1 MPSPIPGGRL
11 VAPYR
16 LCYTASAMD
25 AKALHTL
32 EFDKILERLAE
43 HTSFSAGRELALA
56 LRPTD
61 DLRLAREWQ
70 AETTEARALLAQKA
84 DVHLGGVRDVRPLL
98 PLAERAVTLV
108 PSDLLDIRHTLMR
121 ARAIRRT
128 LTRLGSQ
135 FPRLADIVAR
145 IEPCDS
151 LIDEI
156 GRCIN
161 ERGEVLDSAS
171 PALARIRSE
180 KRIAHARLMTLL
192 ERLVTS
198 PDYAPYLQ
206 EAIITQRQGR
216 YVIPLR
222 AEFKGRIPGL
232 IHDQSASGATLFI
245 EPLAAVELNNRWREK
260 ELEEEQEIRRI
271 LMELTE
277 LVADEAPY
285 IRRTVEALASL
296 DLIFAKARYAEQLE
310 AAAPELVPFRT
321 PDRHRHQ
328 GRARGSDQRE
338 DELEAI
344 PHPGSVIDLRRA
356 RHPLLNP
363 DTVVP
368 IDVHLGDDYFILVI
382 TGPNTGGKTV
392 TLKTVGLLALM
403 AQAGLHIP
411 AAPGSRLSI
420 FEKIYADI
428 GDEQSIEQSLS
439 TFSSHMSNIIRIL
452 AGADEHSLVLLDELG
467 AGTDPEEGSALARAL
482 LSHLLQRRITTLA
495 TTHYSELKL
504 YAHNTPGVR
513 NASVE
518 FDMET
523 LAPTYE
529 LSIGLPGRSNA
540 LAIARRL
547 GLNPEI
553 VATAEAMVSP
563 TALQADT
570 LLAEI
575 KRARDEA
582 QAARAEAER
591 KQRAVQALEADLRYR
606 LARIEEARREVI
618 NEARAIAQA
627 ELEEARAELAQLR
640 RRFAMVQAAGSS
652 PERFLAEAE
661 AELQRRAQQ
670 VALLQELAAPERQQ
684 APAGLLQVG
693 DVVWVPSL
701 HSTGRIIELDVS
713 GEMAEV
719 QIGAFRMRLPTARLE
734 LRERAAEALAKA
746 APSIGRPS
754 LPSPGLELDLRGQ
767 TVEEVL
773 PRLDKY
779 LDDAYLAGLPWVRII
794 HGKGTGALRRAV
806 REALAQH
813 PLVADMRSGEYNEG
827 GDGVTVARLV
837 SRD

>member
-1 MPSPIPGGRL
+1 
-11 VAPYR
+11 
-16 LCYTASAMD
+16 MD
-25 AKALHTL
+25 AKTLHTL
-32 EFDKILERLAE
+32 EFDKIRARLAE
-43 HTSFSAGRELALA
+43 YTSFSAGRELALA
-56 LRPTD
+56 LQPTD
-61 DLRLAREWQ
+61 DLRLAREWL
-70 AETTEARALLAQKA
+70 AETTEARALLAQKT
-84 DVHLGGVRDVRPLL
+84 DVHLGGVRDVRSLL
-98 PLAERAVTLV
+98 PLAERAMTLV
-108 PSDLLDIRHTLMR
+108 PTDLLDIRHMLMR
-121 ARAIRRT
+121 ARAIRRS
-128 LTRLGSQ
+128 LTRLSGQ
-135 FPRLADIVAR
+135 FPRLAEIAAR

-151 LIDEI
+151 LVDEI
-156 GRCIN
+156 GRCIS
-161 ERGEVLDSAS
+161 ERGEVLDAAS

-180 KRIAHARLMTLL
+180 KRIVHTRLMNLL
-192 ERLVTS
+192 ERLVAS
-198 PDYAPYLQ
+198 PEYAPYLQ

-222 AEFKGRIPGL
+222 VEFKGRIPGL
-232 IHDQSASGATLFI
+232 VHDQSTSGATLFI

-271 LMELTE
+271 LMALTE

-285 IRRTVEALASL
+285 IRQTVEALASL
-296 DLIFAKARYAEQLE
+296 DLIFAKARYAEQL
-310 AAAPELVPFRT
+310 AAIEPELVPFQMR
-321 PDRHRHQ
+321 DHRRQ
-328 GRARGSDQRE
+328 GRARNSNKRQGE
-338 DELEAI
+338 PEVVL
-344 PHPGSVIDLRRA
+344 HPGSVIDLRRA

-411 AAPGSRLSI
+411 AAPGSRLSL
-420 FEKIYADI
+420 FTNIYADI

-452 AGADEHSLVLLDELG
+452 ADADEHSLVLLDELG

-547 GLNPEI
+547 GLDPEI

-563 TALQADT
+563 TSLQADA

-575 KRARDEA
+575 QRARNEA

-591 KQRAVQALEADLRYR
+591 QRRAVQALE
-606 LARIEEARREVI
+606 
-618 NEARAIAQA
+618 
-627 ELEEARAELAQLR
+627 
-640 RRFAMVQAAGSS
+640 
-652 PERFLAEAE
+652 
-661 AELQRRAQQ
+661 
-670 VALLQELAAPERQQ
+670 
-684 APAGLLQVG
+684 
-693 DVVWVPSL
+693 
-701 HSTGRIIELDVS
+701 
-713 GEMAEV
+713 
-719 QIGAFRMRLPTARLE
+719 
-734 LRERAAEALAKA
+734 
-746 APSIGRPS
+746 
-754 LPSPGLELDLRGQ
+754 
-767 TVEEVL
+767 
-773 PRLDKY
+773 
-779 LDDAYLAGLPWVRII
+779 
-794 HGKGTGALRRAV
+794 
-806 REALAQH
+806 
-813 PLVADMRSGEYNEG
+813 
-827 GDGVTVARLV
+827 
-837 SRD
+837 

>member
-1 MPSPIPGGRL
+1 M
-11 VAPYR
+11 
-16 LCYTASAMD
+16 MD
-25 AKALHTL
+25 EKALHTL

-56 LRPTD
+56 LRPTED
-61 DLRLAREWQ
+61 PQLARELQ
-70 AETTEARALLAQKA
+70 AQTAEARSLLEQKT
-84 DVHLGGVRDVRPLL
+84 DVHMGGVHDVRPLL
-98 PLAERAVTLV
+98 PQAERSAILLPTDFLNIRSTL
-108 PSDLLDIRHTLMR
+108 LR
-121 ARAIRRT
+121 ARSIQRT
-128 LTRLGSQ
+128 LTRLRGQ
-135 FPRLADIVAR
+135 FPRLATIAAR
-145 IEPCDS
+145 IEPCEP

-161 ERGEVLDSAS
+161 ERGEVMDSAS

-180 KRIAHARLMTLL
+180 KRIAHERLIALL
-192 ERLVTS
+192 ERIVSS
-198 PDYAPYLQ
+198 PANAAYLQ
-206 EAIITQRQGR
+206 EPIVTQRQGR

-260 ELEEEQEIRRI
+260 QLEEDKEVRRI
-271 LMELTE
+271 LLQLTE
-277 LVADEAPY
+277 LVADEAVY
-285 IRRTVEALASL
+285 VQRTVEALAEL

-310 AAAPELVPFRT
+310 ARAPELVPFRR
-321 PDRHRHQ
+321 PRRPRH
-328 GRARGSDQRE
+328 GRRAQDSGRE
-338 DELEAI
+338 NGREEGI
-344 PHPGSVIDLRRA
+344 QHPGSVIDLKRA
-356 RHPLLNP
+356 RHPLLDP
-363 DTVVP
+363 ETVVP

-392 TLKTVGLLALM
+392 ALKTVGLLALM

-411 AAPGSRLSI
+411 VAEDSRLTV
-420 FEKIYADI
+420 FQGIYADI

-452 AGADEHSLVLLDELG
+452 DRANERSLVLLDELG

-482 LSHLLQRRITTLA
+482 LSYLLRHRITTLA
-495 TTHYSELKL
+495 TTHYTELKVF
-504 YAHNTPGVR
+504 AHSTPGVR

-518 FDMET
+518 FDIET
-523 LAPTYE
+523 LSPTYK

-553 VATAEAMVSP
+553 VAEAEAMVSP
-563 TALQADT
+563 TSLQADS

-582 QAARAEAER
+582 QAMLAEAGR
-591 KQRAVQALEADLRYR
+591 KLRAAQALEADLRYR

-618 NEARAIAQA
+618 NEARSIAQE
-627 ELEEARAELAQLR
+627 ELEAVRAEIARLKRRLSVIQAGGSLHEQL
-640 RRFAMVQAAGSS
+640 
-652 PERFLAEAE
+652 LAEAE
-661 AELQRRAQQ
+661 AELARRAQEMVTVEESVEQ
-670 VALLQELAAPERQQ
+670 RQERGQEPPLREGETVWIPSLQSTGQIVALDP
-684 APAGLLQVG
+684 
-693 DVVWVPSL
+693 D
-701 HSTGRIIELDVS
+701 
-713 GEMAEV
+713 GETAEV
-719 QIGAFRMRLPTARLE
+719 QIGAFRTRLPLSRLE
-734 LRERAAEALAKA
+734 RREQEAVPVPV
-746 APSIGRPS
+746 APPPGRKRP
-754 LPSPGLELDLRGQ
+754 PASPGIELDLRGQ
-767 TVEEVL
+767 TVDEML
-773 PRLDKY
+773 PRLEKY

-813 PLVADMRSGEYNEG
+813 PLVADMRSGEQGEG
-827 GDGVTVARLV
+827 GDGVTIVRLV

>member
-1 MPSPIPGGRL
+1 
-11 VAPYR
+11 
-16 LCYTASAMD
+16 MD
-25 AKALHTL
+25 AKALRTL
-32 EFDKILERLAE
+32 EFDKILVRLAE

-56 LRPTD
+56 LQPTD
-61 DLRLAREWQ
+61 DLRLACEWL
-70 AETTEARALLAQKA
+70 AETTEARALLAQKM
-84 DVHLGGVRDVRPLL
+84 DVHLGGVRDVRSLL

-108 PSDLLDIRHTLMR
+108 PTDLLDIRHMLTR

-128 LTRLGSQ
+128 LTRLSGQ
-135 FPRLADIVAR
+135 FPRLAEIAAR

-151 LIDEI
+151 LVDEI

-180 KRIAHARLMTLL
+180 KRVVHARLMSLL

-198 PDYAPYLQ
+198 PEYAPYLQ

-232 IHDQSASGATLFI
+232 VHDQSTSGATLFI

-260 ELEEEQEIRRI
+260 ELEEEQEIRRV
-271 LMELTE
+271 LMALTE

-285 IRRTVEALASL
+285 IRQTVEALASL
-296 DLIFAKARYAEQLE
+296 DLIFAKARYAEQL
-310 AAAPELVPFRT
+310 AAIEPELVPFQA
-321 PDRHRHQ
+321 PDRQ
-328 GRARGSDQRE
+328 GRARNSNQRQGE
-338 DELEAI
+338 PEAI
-344 PHPGSVIDLRRA
+344 LHPGSVIDLRRA

-411 AAPGSRLSI
+411 AAPGSRLSL
-420 FEKIYADI
+420 FTNIYADI

-439 TFSSHMSNIIRIL
+439 TFSSHLSNIIRIL
-452 AGADEHSLVLLDELG
+452 ANADEHSLVLLDELG

-518 FDMET
+518 FDLET

-553 VATAEAMVSP
+553 VAVAEAMVSP
-563 TALQADT
+563 TSLQADA

-575 KRARDEA
+575 RRARDEA
-582 QAARAEAER
+582 QAARAEVER
-591 KQRAVQALEADLRYR
+591 QQRAAQALEAELRYR

-627 ELEEARAELAQLR
+627 ELEEARAEIARLRRLALAQTT
-640 RRFAMVQAAGSS
+640 GSS
-652 PERFLAEAE
+652 HERLLAEAE
-661 AELQRRAQQ
+661 AELQRHAR
-670 VALLQELAAPERQQ
+670 ELASLPESAVPERQE
-684 APAGLLQVG
+684 APVGPLQIG

-701 HSTGRIIELDVS
+701 HSAGRITGLDADGEL
-713 GEMAEV
+713 AEV
-719 QIGAFRMRLPTARLE
+719 QVGAFRLRLPTARLE
-734 LRERAAEALAKA
+734 FRERAPEAPTA
-746 APSIGRPS
+746 AMLGLGRLS
-754 LPSPGLELDLRGQ
+754 HPSPGLELDLRGQ

-794 HGKGTGALRRAV
+794 HGKGTGTLRRAV
-806 REALAQH
+806 REVLAQH
-813 PLVADMRSGEYNEG
+813 PLVAEMRPGEYNEG
-827 GDGVTVARLV
+827 GDGVTVARLI
-837 SRD
+837 RREPL

>member
-1 MPSPIPGGRL
+1 
-11 VAPYR
+11 
-16 LCYTASAMD
+16 MD

-32 EFDKILERLAE
+32 EFDKILAHLAE

-56 LRPTD
+56 LRPTN
-61 DLRLAREWQ
+61 DLHLAREWQ
-70 AETTEARALLAQKA
+70 AETREARALLAQKT
-84 DVHLGGVRDVRPLL
+84 DIHLGGVRDVRPLL
-98 PLAERAVTLV
+98 PLAERAVTLT
-108 PSDLLDIRHTLMR
+108 PTDLLDIRHMLTR
-121 ARAIRRT
+121 ARTIRRT
-128 LTRLGSQ
+128 LARLSGQ
-135 FPRLADIVAR
+135 FPHLGDIAAH

-151 LIDEI
+151 LVDEI

-171 PALARIRSE
+171 PTLARIRSE
-180 KRIAHARLMTLL
+180 KRVAHARLMSLL

-232 IHDQSASGATLFI
+232 VHDQSASGATLFI

-285 IRRTVEALASL
+285 IRQTVEALASL

-310 AAAPELVPFRT
+310 AIEPELIPFQT
-321 PDRHRHQ
+321 PDRHRSGQ
-328 GRARGSDQRE
+328 GRDSDLKGNGSE
-338 DELEAI
+338 MVS
-344 PHPGSVIDLRRA
+344 HPGSVIDLRRA

-363 DTVVP
+363 HTVVP
-368 IDVHLGDDYFILVI
+368 IDVRLGDDYFILVI

-392 TLKTVGLLALM
+392 ALKTVGLLALM

-411 AAPGSRLSI
+411 AAPGSRLSL
-420 FEKIYADI
+420 FTKIYADI

-452 AGADEHSLVLLDELG
+452 AEADDHSLVLLDELG

-513 NASVE
+513 NACVE

-547 GLNPEI
+547 GLHPMI
-553 VATAEAMVSP
+553 VAAAEAMVSP
-563 TALQADT
+563 TSLQADA

-575 KRARDEA
+575 QRARDEA

-591 KQRAVQALEADLRYR
+591 TQRAAQALEAELRYR

-618 NEARAIAQA
+618 NEARAIAQT
-627 ELEEARAELAQLR
+627 ELEEARAEIAQIR
-640 RRFAMVQAAGSS
+640 RRLTVAHAVESS
-652 PERFLAEAE
+652 HERFLAEAE
-661 AELQRRAQQ
+661 AELQRRVQQLASLPESVTPASQQ
-670 VALLQELAAPERQQ
+670 VSTGP
-684 APAGLLQVG
+684 LQVG

-701 HSTGRIIELDVS
+701 HSTGRITELDADS
-713 GEMAEV
+713 EMAEV
-719 QIGAFRMRLPTARLE
+719 QIGAFRIRLPIAQLEFRAR
-734 LRERAAEALAKA
+734 AMEAPATTMLD
-746 APSIGRPS
+746 INR
-754 LPSPGLELDLRGQ
+754 LVHPSPGLELDLRGQ

-794 HGKGTGALRRAV
+794 HGKGTGTLRRAV

-813 PLVADMRSGEYNEG
+813 PLVAEMRPGEYNEG
-827 GDGVTVARLV
+827 GDGVTVARLIG
-837 SRD
+837 RDFL